1 MNYLNKLNYSLIKLN
16 DLNTEE
22 DNLVYNLLY
31 LSYICFFGTL
41 FLTNDFFLPYQIFLF
56 VVIPLSI
63 IPIYIVTY
71 RNVAGARR
79 VKFELSFINPLKT
92 LSVFRSHIFICTCI
106 FATVISFSSWLYPA
120 PSVGWFLDFLR
131 YLISILF
138 FLAISSRI
146 TGCSSRSMEILCAI
160 LCLIISINAALNI
173 YAYFLSLPKLESFSV
188 IRLAPSF
195 GRAPDHFPTTSALT
209 YALFFGISCCLAI
222 QSKPII
228 TRIITSIC
236 GLMLLSALVLTQSRG
251 PLVASLI
258 SLIVIAFSSTP
269 RLRETLIV
277 LVGVIVSGFLL
288 LPNIGMS
295 ALQRGENARFE
306 VWSKF
311 LSLALLRP
319 ILGYG
324 EKIEFHV
331 EIRNTEIIGH
341 AHNLYLSAFIRGGIF
356 ACAFLIASIALS
368 IKYSIKYANYC
379 SNKIPLCAIIT
390 IAISGLVD
398 FDLIVFLTD
407 WQWPSLWFPMG
418 LIMASEQ
425 KIKEHL

>member
-1 MNYLNKLNYSLIKLN
+1 MTTYFNKLNYSLIKLK

-41 FLTNDFFLPYQIFLF
+41 FLTNNFFLPYQIFLF

-63 IPIYIVTY
+63 IPIYIITY

-79 VKFELSFINPLKT
+79 VKFELSFINPFKT
-92 LSVFRSHIFICTCI
+92 LSVFRSHIFICLSI
-106 FATVISFSSWLYPA
+106 YATVISFSSWLYPS
-120 PSVGWFLDFLR
+120 PSVGWFLDFLK

-138 FLAISSRI
+138 FLAVTARI
-146 TGCSSRSMEILCAI
+146 AGKSSRSMEILCAI
-160 LCLIISINAALNI
+160 LCLIVTINAALNI
-173 YAYFLSLPKLESFSV
+173 YAYFLSLPKLENFSV
-188 IRLAPSF
+188 IRLSPSF

-222 QSKPII
+222 QSKAII

-236 GLMLLSALVLTQSRG
+236 GLMLLSALILTQSRG

-258 SLIVIAFSSTP
+258 SLITIAFFSSP
-269 RLRETLIV
+269 RLRAMLIA
-277 LVGVIVSGFLL
+277 LIGGIISGFLL
-288 LPNIGMS
+288 LPNIGIS

-306 VWSKF
+306 VWQKF

-331 EIRNTEIIGH
+331 EIRNAEIIGH
-341 AHNLYLSAFIRGGIF
+341 AHNLYLSAFVRGGIV
-356 ACAFLIASIALS
+356 ACLSLITVIALS
-368 IKYSIKYANYC
+368 IKYSINYSKFYANQ
-379 SNKIPLCAIIT
+379 IPLCASII

-398 FDLIVFLTD
+398 FDLIIFLAD
-407 WQWPSLWFPMG
+407 WQWP
-418 LIMASEQ
+418 
-425 KIKEHL
+425 